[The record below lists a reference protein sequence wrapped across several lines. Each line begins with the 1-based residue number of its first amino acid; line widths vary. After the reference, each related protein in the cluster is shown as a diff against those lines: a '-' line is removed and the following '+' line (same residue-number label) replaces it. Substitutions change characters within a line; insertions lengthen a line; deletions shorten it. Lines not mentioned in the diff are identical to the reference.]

1 MIKVDYV
8 SSNITDVQEILKL
21 DNSYNCDMY
30 SDKQILDFFNI
41 NYYRVIVAKES
52 DKIIGYIC
60 FSIIF
65 EECNLIKIV
74 VDKDYRKMGIGK
86 KKENEMMNTCKENNV
101 SKIYLEVREDNISA
115 ISFYEKLGFEFENLR
130 PNYYGDINAKI
141 YERKIWIN

>member
-1 MIKVDYV
+1 MIKVDCV

-30 SDKQILDFFNI
+30 SEKQILDFFNI

-86 KKENEMMNTCKENNV
+86 NLVNEMINTCKENNV

-141 YERKIWIN
+141 YERKI

>member
-8 SSNITDVQEILKL
+8 SANCTDVQEILKL

-30 SDKQILDFFNI
+30 SEKQILDFFNI
-41 NYYRVIVAKES
+41 NYYRVIVAKRF
-52 DKIIGYIC
+52 DIIIGYIC

-86 KKENEMMNTCKENNV
+86 NLVNEMINTCKENNV

-141 YERKIWIN
+141 YERKI

>member
-8 SSNITDVQEILKL
+8 YSNITDVQEILKL

-30 SDKQILDFFNI
+30 SEKQILDFFNI

-86 KKENEMMNTCKENNV
+86 NLVNEMMNTCKENNV

-141 YERKIWIN
+141 YERKI

>member
-30 SDKQILDFFNI
+30 SEKQILDFFNI

-86 KKENEMMNTCKENNV
+86 NLVNEMINTCKENNV

-141 YERKIWIN
+141 YERKI

>member
-30 SDKQILDFFNI
+30 SEKQILDFFNI

-86 KKENEMMNTCKENNV
+86 NLVNEMMNTCKENNV

-141 YERKIWIN
+141 YERKI

>member
-8 SSNITDVQEILKL
+8 SANCTDVQEILKL
-21 DNSYNCDMY
+21 DNSYNCDKY
-30 SDKQILDFFNI
+30 SEKQILDFFNI

-86 KKENEMMNTCKENNV
+86 NLVNEMINTCKENNV

-141 YERKIWIN
+141 YERKI